1 MIPIET
7 FFVNT
12 FLEKIKKMEKT
23 WYNGFMNN
31 ENILAKN
38 LRKTRKGKGYTQAQ
52 LAEISGVTRKVI
64 VHYENYVKKPVFEN
78 IRKIADAL
86 DISMDEL
93 TGKTESKKPKKQEDL
108 SFSIMKKVRII
119 EKFPT
124 RDQNVVF
131 SLIKSLAEK
140 NKIRGKL

>member
-1 MIPIET
+1 
-7 FFVNT
+7 
-12 FLEKIKKMEKT
+12 MEKT